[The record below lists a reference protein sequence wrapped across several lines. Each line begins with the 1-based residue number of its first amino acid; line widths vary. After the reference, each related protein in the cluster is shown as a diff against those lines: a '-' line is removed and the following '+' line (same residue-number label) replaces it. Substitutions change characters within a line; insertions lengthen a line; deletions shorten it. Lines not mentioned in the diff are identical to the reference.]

1 MPYKQKEVCMDVV
14 YLFYQD
20 DRIAVPLSD
29 FDPALFRRLIRFGR
43 WDRQNR
49 QLMLMHRPD
58 PRQDIFAGRPY
69 VEVWKDGQ
77 ETTVQNFLG
86 RSWPNMPSVSVDE
99 KDLAILV
106 SNIPNQEKL
115 SVFWVEK
122 LKTELHA
129 RKYSRRTIGVY
140 VYYNRDLCR
149 VLQKN
154 PEEITEGDF
163 KKYMAYLD
171 TVKDQS
177 SSSMNLALSAARFF
191 YTNVLKK
198 NFARELYRPRQ
209 DKRLPGILSRT
220 EIQQLLDT
228 EQNPK
233 HRLLLMLAYSS
244 GLRVSELVA
253 LRREHV
259 DFNRRT
265 LLVYG
270 GKGRRDR
277 LTLLAERAAAFLKEY
292 CELYGITGWIF
303 PGQKGGHIQIR
314 TAQNVFDKAIAKALI
329 NKPVSI
335 HSLRHTFAT
344 HLLENGTDIK
354 YIQTLLGHRNLR
366 TTERYIHIARRSV
379 LRIKSPLD
387 SDVTD

>member
-1 MPYKQKEVCMDVV
+1 MDVV
-14 YLFYQD
+14 YLFYHD
-20 DRIAVPLSD
+20 DRIIVPLSD
-29 FDPALFRRLIRFGR
+29 FDPGLFKRLISFGR
-43 WDRQNR
+43 WDRQN
-49 QLMLMHRPD
+49 QQFLLMYRPG
-58 PRQDIFAGRPY
+58 RYWDILTGRPY
-69 VEVWKDGQ
+69 VEVREDSGGMEVK
-77 ETTVQNFLG
+77 NFLG
-86 RSWPNMPSVSVDE
+86 RPWPGMPPFPVDE
-99 KDLAILV
+99 KDMAVLV
-106 SNIPNQEKL
+106 SNMPNPEKL
-115 SVFWVEK
+115 SFFWAEK
-122 LKTELHA
+122 LNTELHA
-129 RKYSRRTIGVY
+129 RKYSRKTIGVY

-171 TVKDQS
+171 IVKDQS
-177 SSSMNLALSAARFF
+177 SSSMNLALSAIRFF
-191 YTNVLKK
+191 YTNILKK
-198 NFARELYRPRQ
+198 DFARELYRPRQ
-209 DKRLPGILSRT
+209 DKRLPGVLSRT
-220 EIQQLLDT
+220 EIRQLLDT

-233 HRLLLMLAYSS
+233 HRILLMLAYSS

-253 LRREHV
+253 LKREHV

-270 GKGRRDR
+270 AKGRRDR

-303 PGQKGGHIQIR
+303 PGQKGGHIQVR
-314 TAQNVFDKAIAKALI
+314 TAQNVFDKAAAKALI
-329 NKPVSI
+329 NKQVSI

-366 TTERYIHIARRSV
+366 TTERYIHIARRNI
-379 LRIKSPLD
+379 LRIQSPLD
-387 SDVTD
+387 ADLPD

>member
-1 MPYKQKEVCMDVV
+1 MDVV
-14 YLFYQD
+14 YLFYHD
-20 DRIAVPLSD
+20 DGISVPLSD
-29 FDPALFRRLIRFGR
+29 FDPGLFKRLIRFGR

-49 QLMLMHRPD
+49 RILMLSRPEPEWRRD
-58 PRQDIFAGRPY
+58 TFTGRPY
-69 VEVWKDGQ
+69 VKIREGRGGMEVK
-77 ETTVQNFLG
+77 NFLG
-86 RSWPNMPSVSVDE
+86 RPWPDTPPVYADE
-99 KDLAILV
+99 KDMAVLV
-106 SNIPNQEKL
+106 SNIPNPEKL
-115 SVFWVEK
+115 SFPWTEK

-129 RKYSRRTIGVY
+129 RKYSRKTISVY

-171 TVKDQS
+171 IVKDQS
-177 SSSMNLALSAARFF
+177 SSSMNLALSAVRFF

-198 NFARELYRPRQ
+198 DFARNLYRPRQ
-209 DKRLPGILSRT
+209 DKRLPGVLSRT

-253 LRREHV
+253 LKREHV

-265 LLVYG
+265 LLIYG
-270 GKGRRDR
+270 AKGRRDR

-314 TAQNVFDKAIAKALI
+314 TAQSVFDKAAAKALV
-329 NKPVSI
+329 NKQVSI

-366 TTERYIHIARRSV
+366 TTERYIHIARSSV
-379 LRIKSPLD
+379 LRIQSPLD
-387 SDVTD
+387 ADLPD

>member
-1 MPYKQKEVCMDVV
+1 MDVV
-14 YLFYQD
+14 YLFYHD
-20 DRIAVPLSD
+20 NRISVPLSD
-29 FDPALFRRLIRFGR
+29 FDPALFKRLIRFGR

-49 QLMLMHRPD
+49 RILMMYRPD
-58 PRQDIFAGRPY
+58 PGGYRDIFTRRPY
-69 VEVWKDGQ
+69 VEVREGPGGPEVK
-77 ETTVQNFLG
+77 NFLG
-86 RSWPNMPSVSVDE
+86 RPWPDIPVQVDE
-99 KDLAILV
+99 KDMAILV
-106 SNIPNQEKL
+106 SNIPNPEKL
-115 SVFWVEK
+115 SFYWAEK

-129 RKYSRRTIGVY
+129 RKYSRKTIGVY

-171 TVKDQS
+171 TVRDQS
-177 SSSMNLALSAARFF
+177 SSSMNLALSAVRFF
-191 YTNVLKK
+191 YTNVLKRD
-198 NFARELYRPRQ
+198 FARDLYRPRQ
-209 DKRLPGILSRT
+209 DKRLPGVLSRA
-220 EIQQLLDT
+220 EIRQLLDT

-253 LRREHV
+253 LKREHV
-259 DFNRRT
+259 DFSRRT

-270 GKGRRDR
+270 AKGRRDR
-277 LTLLAERAAAFLKEY
+277 LTLLGERAAAFLKEY

-303 PGQKGGHIQIR
+303 PGQKGGHIQTR
-314 TAQNVFDKAIAKALI
+314 TAQSVFDKAAAKALI
-329 NKPVSI
+329 NKQVSI

-366 TTERYIHIARRSV
+366 TTERYIHIARRNV
-379 LRIKSPLD
+379 LRIQSPLD
-387 SDVTD
+387 ADLPD